1 MKKIYVLDTNIL
13 IQTEGKAILGFDDNI
28 VVIPSMVLEELDN
41 MKSSLGEKGY
51 AVRSTIKRIA
61 AVKDFKKNLIS
72 EEGAELENGGRLMVY
87 NDVHSTLAF
96 DLPSGWDPKKPDNI
110 ILSIVSSLD
119 KHQGNKTPV
128 ILVTNDISLQIK
140 ASILGLEVQ
149 GYKNEQTKEDVY
161 TGRNVLHV
169 SSEIIDKLYK
179 SQNITLDEFKKYM
192 SIDDGFEFLPN
203 SYWVFKSLVTNQSAL
218 AFYSKQNFIL
228 IQQNRLS
235 DVSGISPK
243 NSGQTF
249 AMHALMQSCDDIPL
263 VLLKGIAG
271 SGKTLL
277 SLAAG
282 LCQMS
287 KGMYDKIIITRS
299 NQLAD
304 EDIGFL
310 PGTLEEK
317 MSPLLAPFYDN
328 LKFLMKFSGESDE
341 QVTYLLED
349 MMARG
354 SIEIVSL
361 AYIRGRSIPN
371 AYIIID
377 ESQNLS
383 VTQAKT
389 IVTRCGI
396 GTKLVMLGDPDQI
409 DNPKLD
415 KISNGLVYLSD
426 RFKGSPLCAQL
437 SFIDNE
443 CVRSSLATE
452 AISRL

>member
-1 MKKIYVLDTNIL
+1 
-13 IQTEGKAILGFDDNI
+13 
-28 VVIPSMVLEELDN
+28 
-41 MKSSLGEKGY
+41 
-51 AVRSTIKRIA
+51 
-61 AVKDFKKNLIS
+61 
-72 EEGAELENGGRLMVY
+72 
-87 NDVHSTLAF
+87 
-96 DLPSGWDPKKPDNI
+96 
-110 ILSIVSSLD
+110 
-119 KHQGNKTPV
+119 
-128 ILVTNDISLQIK
+128 
-140 ASILGLEVQ
+140 
-149 GYKNEQTKEDVY
+149 
-161 TGRNVLHV
+161 
-169 SSEIIDKLYK
+169 
-179 SQNITLDEFKKYM
+179 
-192 SIDDGFEFLPN
+192 
-203 SYWVFKSLVTNQSAL
+203 
-218 AFYSKQNFIL
+218 
-228 IQQNRLS
+228 
-235 DVSGISPK
+235 
-243 NSGQTF
+243 
-249 AMHALMQSCDDIPL
+249 
-263 VLLKGIAG
+263 
-271 SGKTLL
+271 
-277 SLAAG
+277 
-282 LCQMS
+282 MS

-437 SFIDNE
+437 TFTDNE